1 MTAAEFA
8 ARFRSGEK
16 LIGYWVVMDSPAA
29 TERIARVG
37 YDYVCLDQQHG
48 LMSYSGLRNGLM
60 AVDAGAR
67 LSEADTVGIVRVATN
82 DLTWIGHALDAG
94 AAGVIVPLVDSAADA
109 ARAVDNAKYPPR
121 GIRSYGPMRS
131 ELRLGPTPADAN
143 AQTLVIAMI
152 ETQSG
157 LENVESIAATPGIDG
172 LYVGPSDLSLALGAA
187 FPGDPAIAEPFA
199 AALTRIQAAASAA
212 GIPVGIHAASGD
224 IAAERMAV
232 GFTFSTVASDVV
244 HLEEAAMAHLA
255 AARRHP

>member
-1 MTAAEFA
+1 
-8 ARFRSGEK
+8 
-16 LIGYWVVMDSPAA
+16 
-29 TERIARVG
+29 
-37 YDYVCLDQQHG
+37 
-48 LMSYSGLRNGLM
+48 M

-109 ARAVDNAKYPPR
+109 ARAVSNAKYPPT

-143 AQTLVIAMI
+143 AQTLVVAMI
-152 ETQSG
+152 ETRSG

-224 IAAERMAV
+224 IAAERMAA

-244 HLEEAAMAHLA
+244 HLEEVAMAHLA
-255 AARRHP
+255 AARR

>member
-1 MTAAEFA
+1 
-8 ARFRSGEK
+8 
-16 LIGYWVVMDSPAA
+16 
-29 TERIARVG
+29 
-37 YDYVCLDQQHG
+37 
-48 LMSYSGLRNGLM
+48 
-60 AVDAGAR
+60 
-67 LSEADTVGIVRVATN
+67 
-82 DLTWIGHALDAG
+82 LDAG

-109 ARAVDNAKYPPR
+109 ARAVSNAKYPPT

-152 ETQSG
+152 ETRSG

-199 AALTRIQAAASAA
+199 AALMRIQAAASAA

-224 IAAERMAV
+224 IAAQRMAD

-244 HLEEAAMAHLA
+244 HLEEVAMAHLA
-255 AARRHP
+255 AARR